1 MSSQVPVNV
10 CSDELL
16 RIASMNNAQ
25 IFAEGC
31 PRCALLVN
39 VCVIVSGGWQHVF
52 LKSGRGPKN
61 AVASHT

>member
-1 MSSQVPVNV
+1 
-10 CSDELL
+10 
-16 RIASMNNAQ
+16 MNNAQ
-25 IFAEGC
+25 IFTEGC